1 MRTVQ
6 IFACFI
12 GNRLITA
19 IQLNKKGKLTMIK
32 RIISLFAAFIMLCPV
47 AIYADESDDGI
58 IDCDLPKIND
68 SSITIDGKND
78 EKQWES
84 AAKVELRQDNT
95 GMWAGM
101 ISIEH
106 HLPVDA
112 YFMWSESGIYVYAD
126 ITDNDPV
133 YDGQHDCFEVAFN
146 PGGIIP
152 KEDDLQGM
160 FFMFWP
166 IQDGVAVCTRHNMS
180 EDTKGGIEA
189 ENVIARWTETEKGWT
204 IEGIIPWDYICD
216 PERQV
221 YVRKRKTAPLL
232 RGFEIEE
239 GAFLMATVCRLN
251 GDEETQ
257 YCAVYRTCTDNYAE
271 NFYTDSYNVRFNLAA
286 AIDPPEESSTGGV
299 ESFAPVTS
307 VDHSTDT
314 DIVSTDAAEKDG
326 AEVNYTV
333 FAVIGIICICI
344 IVFSVGFL
352 IAFLIR
358 KKKVK

>member
-1 MRTVQ
+1 
-6 IFACFI
+6 
-12 GNRLITA
+12 
-19 IQLNKKGKLTMIK
+19 MIK
-32 RIISLFAAFIMLCPV
+32 RILALFAAVLMLCPV

-101 ISIEH
+101 VSIEH
-106 HLPVDA
+106 YLPVDA
-112 YFMWSESGIYVYAD
+112 YFMWSKSGVYVYAD

-133 YDGQHDCFEVAFN
+133 YDGEHDCFEVAFN

-166 IQDGVAVCTRHNMS
+166 IDDGVAVCTRHNMS

-216 PERQV
+216 PERPV

-239 GAFLMATVCRLN
+239 GAYLMATVCRLN

-271 NFYTDSYNVRFNLAA
+271 NFYTDSYNVRFNLGS
-286 AIDPPEESSTGGV
+286 AIDPPEEESSTSSAT
-299 ESFAPVTS
+299 ETLAQNTS
-307 VDHSTDT
+307 AVQSNDTDNTPTDT
-314 DIVSTDAAEKDG
+314 FASETDATDKTENS
-326 AEVNYTV
+326 VNYTAFV
-333 FAVIGIICICI
+333 VIGIICGCI
-344 IVFSVGFL
+344 IVFSIGFV

-358 KKKVK
+358 KKKAE